1 MKLKDLYEQ
10 YELKKNDDNK
20 QGTGYKLFSTDKYD
34 IVVLGDGGN
43 IELQDD
49 GIDNKIWNYDG
60 QKINTSEKLIK
71 FIEDNYDIVYNIN
84 KNSRSIDLICN
95 IKNYG
100 GYSDW
105 KIIDKDFTTND
116 GDEGDKIYSNVYDGD
131 FTVHG
136 LSHIQQTNNGFN
148 VVTETIF
155 TKYDNDSSS
164 YVFSDYATINTYP
177 FIWIDGYYR
186 IK

>member
-10 YELKKNDDNK
+10 YELKKNDNNK
-20 QGTGYKLFSTDKYD
+20 QGTGYTLYNTDKYD
-34 IVVLGDGGN
+34 IVVLEDGHN
-43 IELQDD
+43 IEIKDD
-49 GIDNKIWNYDG
+49 GIENKVWNYDG
-60 QKINTSEKLIK
+60 QKINNSEKLIK
-71 FIEDNYDIVYNIN
+71 FIEDNYDIVYNI
-84 KNSRSIDLICN
+84 KRNSKSIDMICN

-116 GDEGDKIYSNVYDGD
+116 GDKIYSNLDGGGD
-131 FTVHG
+131 FFVHG
-136 LSHIQQTNNGFN
+136 LSHIQQTNNNFD
-148 VVTETIF
+148 VITETIF
-155 TKYDNDSSS
+155 TKYDNASQSF
-164 YVFSDYATINTYP
+164 VFSDYVTLSTYP